1 MLVIREEKNGF
12 SASHGHTLQN
22 VKCRNSSSDELSKEQ
37 LDEIKENV
45 TKEFSHSECENDER
59 IAKIKESMISQTI
72 TSIMEAE
79 RQSDEKIL
87 KILSSSPYYNEVV
100 TNTTAPRYL
109 LCQMSHDLI
118 SQLK

>member
-1 MLVIREEKNGF
+1 MLVIGEEKNGF
-12 SASHGHTLQN
+12 SASHGHMQSG
-22 VKCRNSSSDELSKEQ
+22 KCCNSSDGLSKEQ

-45 TKEFSHSECENDER
+45 TKAFSHSECENDER

-79 RQSDEKIL
+79 RQNDEKIL
-87 KILSSSPYYNEVV
+87 KILSSSPYYKEM
-100 TNTTAPRYL
+100 TANTTAPRYL